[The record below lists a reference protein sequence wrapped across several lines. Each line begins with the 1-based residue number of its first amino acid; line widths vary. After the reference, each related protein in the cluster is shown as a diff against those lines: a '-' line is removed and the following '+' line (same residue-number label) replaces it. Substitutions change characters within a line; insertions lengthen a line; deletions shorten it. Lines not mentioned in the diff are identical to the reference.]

1 MFLTQHP
8 SILTFFKTIGEYCC
22 CLVAK
27 SCLTLFEN
35 PWTVAHQA
43 LLPIGFPSQEYWS
56 GMPFP
61 SPGDISDPEIKLVSP
76 ALVGRFFT
84 TEPPECP
91 GQLLELRNQHLNIVK

>member
-1 MFLTQHP
+1 MCGIPKISEPLTTVAFI
-8 SILTFFKTIGEYCC
+8 SSCGGGLF
-22 CLVAK
+22 AK
-27 SCLTLFEN
+27 SCLTLGT

-76 ALVGRFFT
+76 ELAGRFFT